1 MSHLNQL
8 QMSREIKNLKLL
20 VSNLKKE
27 MDDIKLTNINIYNEI
42 SAIRNDI
49 TNNNKDIKLNYV
61 HQDELVGFLDEIKH
75 DVLELNKKFD
85 NITNLTDKSVS
96 ISTDDKYEIYNFL
109 KDNNID
115 RKYIN
120 IILSLNILSLE
131 EILLLNK
138 NDLVTLGIPNYIVD
152 DIFSII
158 KTYIEQTFQI
168 PQNSELNL
176 SIV

>member
-120 IILSLNILSLE
+120 IVLSLNILSLE

>member
-1 MSHLNQL
+1 
-8 QMSREIKNLKLL
+8 MSREIKNLKLL